1 MPKEKSRLMDPGLL
15 AIAESGRNLSI
26 LDLVEA
32 NALKIELGVSM
43 ARFHEKYDLLLTPQ
57 MPLEAFEAGKNF
69 PEGRDMEGF
78 LDWCPFTYPFNMTC
92 HPAATINCGFSDGL
106 PIGFQII
113 AKKDYDVDTF
123 ICATALEEALS
134 LKDIWPDI

>member
-1 MPKEKSRLMDPGLL
+1 MNYEIFQNFDLIVGPTMPTVAFK
-15 AIAESGRNLSI
+15 AENIVPDGW
-26 LDLVEA
+26 DQDE
-32 NALKIELGVSM
+32 
-43 ARFHEKYDLLLTPQ
+43 FDYT
-57 MPLEAFEAGKNF
+57 
-69 PEGRDMEGF
+69 
-78 LDWCPFTYPFNMTC
+78 PFTYPFNMTC

-123 ICATALEEALS
+123 ICAATLEEALS